1 MGASGG
7 SLIALALVATAVACA
22 SPSPVASTPK
32 SYVPWQPL
40 PAAHH
45 YMNPAQELPAAPLV
59 PGGTPP
65 CNATQMEG
73 AGLAGG
79 AAAGSVNRP
88 LLLRNKGVSDCLV
101 QGFADV
107 TVLDRTGRVLAQ
119 AVGATGTGTFIS
131 DGPADPVL
139 MVHGTPALPAPF
151 QNRDGSEGQAF
162 MNFFWYDCRHPLS
175 STLAIG
181 LPDGEGTFRI
191 PYATEAAGN
200 PMCTSNYKAIARGLL
215 SPAGN
220 QWPYVEVEASVK
232 APAQAR
238 PGTRIIYY
246 VTLRNAGNRD
256 YAMRPCPDYSEGF
269 YREQSC
275 LVAVGAEN
283 VGEARRDD
291 RLEAEV
297 AKRPRRV
304 LARRAAAE
312 VGPGDQHRR
321 TLVLGL
327 VEHEVAARA
336 PVIKEEGPVARPLD
350 PLQELLGDDLIG
362 VDVRQV
368 ERRHAPRHAPNGLQ
382 LEEFP
387 HVDQVAGD
395 RRRRGHRRRHQVRA
409 PARALP
415 ALEVA
420 VRGRGA
426 PFAWRQDVRVHPE
439 AHRAAGV
446 APLEARCL
454 EHRVQPLLLG
464 RVLHRRRARD
474 DHRAHLGVNAPAVD
488 HARRGPQV
496 LQPRIRARADKHT
509 VDRNI
514 GQRHARL
521 QVHVAERPLVGL
533 GVRDGHPTGHR
544 HHLRGRGAPRDVR
557 LQCVGVDVDLAV
569 E

>member
-88 LLLRNKGVSDCLV
+88 LLLRNKGVSDCFV

-200 PMCTSNYKAIARGLL
+200 PMCPSNYKAIARGPL

-269 YREQSC
+269 YGKQFLAEYQLNCGSVGTLKPGAQVTFEMRFDVPQSISPGTRD
-275 LVAVGAEN
+275 LSWSLIDGRLAGGA
-283 VGEARRDD
+283 GALAPCGLPD
-291 RLEAEV
+291 RSS
-297 AKRPRRV
+297 PSG
-304 LARRAAAE
+304 RAASR
-312 VGPGDQHRR
+312 PGR
-321 TLVLGL
+321 L
-327 VEHEVAARA
+327 
-336 PVIKEEGPVARPLD
+336 P
-350 PLQELLGDDLIG
+350 
-362 VDVRQV
+362 RQ
-368 ERRHAPRHAPNGLQ
+368 
-382 LEEFP
+382 
-387 HVDQVAGD
+387 AG
-395 RRRRGHRRRHQVRA
+395 
-409 PARALP
+409 
-415 ALEVA
+415 E
-420 VRGRGA
+420 
-426 PFAWRQDVRVHPE
+426 
-439 AHRAAGV
+439 
-446 APLEARCL
+446 
-454 EHRVQPLLLG
+454 
-464 RVLHRRRARD
+464 
-474 DHRAHLGVNAPAVD
+474 
-488 HARRGPQV
+488 
-496 LQPRIRARADKHT
+496 
-509 VDRNI
+509 
-514 GQRHARL
+514 
-521 QVHVAERPLVGL
+521 
-533 GVRDGHPTGHR
+533 
-544 HHLRGRGAPRDVR
+544 
-557 LQCVGVDVDLAV
+557 
-569 E
+569 